1 MSNDLYST
9 EPADP
14 AAFQAKFDR
23 VYTRI
28 GGLYDLAVKLL
39 PVWRNWIRHALPHI
53 TGGRV
58 LEVSFGT
65 GYLLAQYA
73 GRFETHGLEL
83 NARMVT
89 IAKRNLQVR
98 HQSAELLRG
107 TVEDLPYRDA
117 FFDTVVSTMAFSGY
131 PDGARAMSELRRVLR
146 PGGRLVL
153 MDVNYPGDR
162 NWLGMRLT
170 RMWQRVGDLIRDMDK
185 LLQVAGFQYSDTEIG
200 GFGSVHLYVCHKR

>member
-1 MSNDLYST
+1 MAKDLYST

-14 AAFQAKFDR
+14 AVFQAKFDR

-28 GGLYDLAVKLL
+28 GRLYDLAVKLL
-39 PVWRNWIRHALPHI
+39 PVWREWISHALPHI
-53 TGGRV
+53 TGRV

-65 GYLLAQYA
+65 GYLLTQYA
-73 GRFETHGLEL
+73 GGFETHGLEF

-89 IAKRNLQVR
+89 IAKQNLQKRRV
-98 HQSAELLRG
+98 SAGLLRG

-146 PGGRLVL
+146 PGGRLVVI
-153 MDVNYPGDR
+153 DVNYPGNR
-162 NWLGMRLT
+162 NWLGTRLT
-170 RMWQRVGDLIRDMDK
+170 RMWQRGGDLIRDMDI
-185 LLQVAGFQYSDTEIG
+185 LLQVSGFEYTDTEIG
-200 GFGSVHLYVCHKR
+200 GFGSIHLYVCHKR

>member
-1 MSNDLYST
+1 MAKDLYST

-14 AAFQAKFDR
+14 AIFQAKFDR

-28 GGLYDLAVKLL
+28 GRLYDLAVKLL
-39 PVWRNWIRHALPHI
+39 PVWRKWISHALPHI

-65 GYLLAQYA
+65 GYLLTQYA
-73 GRFETHGLEL
+73 GRFETQGLEF

-89 IAKRNLQVR
+89 IAKRNLQKRRV
-98 HQSAELLRG
+98 SAALLRG

-153 MDVNYPGDR
+153 IDINYPGNR
-162 NWLGMRLT
+162 NWLGTRLT
-170 RMWQRVGDLIRDMDK
+170 RMWQRGGDLIRDMDI
-185 LLQVAGFQYSDTEIG
+185 LLQGSGFDYSDTEIG